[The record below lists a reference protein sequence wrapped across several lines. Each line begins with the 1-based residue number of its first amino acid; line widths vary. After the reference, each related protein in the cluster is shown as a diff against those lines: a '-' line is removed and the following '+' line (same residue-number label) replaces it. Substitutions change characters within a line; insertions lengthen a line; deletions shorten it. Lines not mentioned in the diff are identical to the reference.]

1 YVPLDPS
8 YPTRRLALMMEDAG
22 ICVLLFQE
30 DLQGVLPEQ
39 KCEEISLDAQWR
51 QVSVAPEDNPVSA
64 VGADDLAYVIY
75 TSGSSGIPKGVGVP
89 NRGVVRLVRQEAYAR
104 FSAEEV
110 FLQMAPISFDA
121 STFEI
126 WGSLLNGAR
135 LALMPAGRSSLAD
148 IAEAIEDH

>member
-1 YVPLDPS
+1 EE
-8 YPTRRLALMMEDAG
+8 R
-22 ICVLLFQE
+22 
-30 DLQGVLPEQ
+30 
-39 KCEEISLDAQWR
+39 CEASCLDAQLPAI
-51 QVSVAPEDNPVSA
+51 SVAPEDNPVSA

-126 WGSLLNGAR
+126 WGGLLHRSR
-135 LALMPAGRSSLAD
+135 LALMPVVRAASGDVAR
-148 IAEAIEDH
+148 